1 MTYYVSSGTLNLTK
15 PKHWDGGLT
24 FPIPLPLCVP
34 VTVMRDMQKNIRIEL
49 ATLLLYHRK
58 KNFGKSYRYRNG

>member
-24 FPIPLPLCVP
+24 FPIPLPLWVP
-34 VTVMRDMQKNIRIEL
+34 VTVMRDMQKTPYRIGNAIALPSE
-49 ATLLLYHRK
+49 K
-58 KNFGKSYRYRNG
+58 KT